1 MTNYKN
7 GKIYKITSGDKLYIG
22 STTQS
27 LSQRLGGHKS
37 SKKHGGH
44 CSSFEIINNTDCQIT
59 LIELY
64 PCNSREEL
72 LARERYHIDKNP
84 QCINKCVPILS
95 NEERSQKY
103 PKSQAEREIFKQIAD
118 NGYLINMAGAEAK
131 ELIRIRYNEIIG
143 KI

>member
-27 LSQRLGGHKS
+27 LSQRLGGHRAANKFTNS
-37 SKKHGGH
+37 NYN
-44 CSSFEIINNTDCQIT
+44 FVYNPDCQIT

-72 LARERYHIDKNP
+72 LMRERYHIELNP
-84 QCINKCVPILS
+84 NCINKCKKCILS
-95 NEERSQKY
+95 EEERINAIKQK
-103 PKSQAEREIFKQIAD
+103 KHDKNIRDKI
-118 NGYLINMAGAEAK
+118 EAK
-131 ELIRIRYNEIIG
+131 FILENKIKIQNLIG
-143 KI
+143 KISLE